1 MFLINWMYTSNEHE
15 NENEIQVSY
24 SDMKKRDELHRQIR
38 NSKIK
43 LRKTFVTIQYN
54 NYIRRDLAVKKNNY
68 NFVDEYN
75 YYVRGYDDYK
85 NNV

>member
-1 MFLINWMYTSNEHE
+1 MFLINWMYTSNKHE

-43 LRKTFVTIQYN
+43 LRKTFVVIQYN